1 MVPLSHL
8 PTFPTYHDIPYYKKT
23 NKTNKGNLYLY
34 TYIRVWRGLN
44 WRRLLWFSFTCLFLD
59 FSLDFLC
66 SINCMRFLFL
76 NLGLFLFV
84 KLFRYIY
91 CLFLNKNINFCVLS
105 YWLLFLNFTF
115 MVVHLMYYATTTN
128 SCTWPYI
135 LSMCYS

>member
-1 MVPLSHL
+1 M
-8 PTFPTYHDIPYYKKT
+8 TYHTTKRQ
-23 NKTNKGNLYLY
+23 NKTNKGNLYFY

-105 YWLLFLNFTF
+105 YWLLFFKFYIHGCSPYVLCHNNKLLYMAIYPKYVLLIRVPLTL
-115 MVVHLMYYATTTN
+115 MVSYQ
-128 SCTWPYI
+128 
-135 LSMCYS
+135 